1 MRKPHPTESGQP
13 IAVVGMACRFP
24 QAPDLPS
31 YWRLLEEGRNAV
43 IEGEPGSGVGRVGE
57 LFPDSGVPN
66 SSCRFGAYL
75 DELDLFDAPFFRI
88 SPVEAERLDP
98 QQRMMLEVSW
108 QALEDAGM
116 DPEGLKGSR
125 TGVYAGISNYDYRNL
140 ILGTGETSE
149 PAASLYTVTGTSF
162 NTAIGRVAYVLG
174 LEGPAMALD
183 TACSSSLVAM
193 HQAVTGL
200 QRGDADLAL
209 AGGVHAIF
217 SGRLLELRA
226 NAGMLSPDGR
236 CATFDA
242 GANGYVRG
250 EGCGIVVL
258 KRLEEAEADGDRIW
272 AVIRG
277 SAVNQD
283 GASPG
288 LTVPNGASQEKVI
301 EQALA
306 RAGVQ
311 PSEVDYVEAH
321 GTGTEV
327 GDPIEALALAA
338 AYGREREADRPLLVG
353 SVKTNIGHL
362 EPAAGAAGLM
372 KTVLAMQH
380 GMIPKQLHFQTPNP
394 ELDWDRLPLQVTSE
408 PTEWPLR
415 PGRARLAGVSGF
427 GWSGTN
433 AHVVVEGYDGRKDAE
448 PGPSPTGSP
457 RQVTVTLP
465 APIPDHTT
473 EPRGIGP
480 RETRFL
486 PLSGKSPAALRALA
500 NRYVEWL
507 DGHAEDLSTG
517 DASDPLLADMAWTAG
532 VGRSHFQHRAGVVFR
547 DAGSL
552 RDGLGELTEA
562 DTGPGSDD
570 GEIAAGKVA
579 FLYTG
584 QASQWVGMG
593 AELYE
598 SEPIVRA
605 VLDHCDAL
613 LRESG
618 NGSLLDAMFGRSAG
632 TGRSAE
638 SVLPPDLDD
647 PVWKQ
652 PAIYALECALTAQW
666 ASIGIRPDVVLG
678 HSLGEIAAA
687 QAAEVYSLEDGLR
700 FAAIRGA
707 LMAALPGEGAMAAIF
722 APADRVAAAV
732 ADHNETI
739 AGVGISVAA
748 DNGAHQVVS
757 GPADQVEAILS
768 RFEREDFRVRLLRK
782 SPAYHSAMMDP
793 VLDDLG
799 EAVSGIRTQPPLTP
813 YISSMTGSLVGEG
826 QELDGA
832 YWRRQ
837 TREPVAFRKA
847 IATLADLG
855 IGTVIEVGPHAVLG
869 PMVSMA
875 WPDAPDSGG
884 PPAVLASLL
893 RPSREAPEEA
903 RGAFTVATA
912 RAYELGLPVA
922 LSKLF
927 CGEERRR
934 ISVPGYPFQRERQWI
949 GAARRQRPSVG
960 HPLLGTRHESASGEV
975 AFDTELFPSDP
986 SWLNDHRVFGRFVVP
1001 GALFGSMTAAA
1012 ASEEGIEVPVIED
1025 LQLHSPLILP
1035 EEDDSDSTMAAGV
1048 RVQILL
1054 DAPSDEP
1061 ARRVRI
1067 LSKRSDEDEWKLH
1080 TEARVSATNG
1090 EATPNQDVAGLKA
1103 SLALEDV
1110 SALYRAKAEVGI
1122 EFGPS
1127 FRTLQA
1133 AWSGE
1138 GEALAEV
1145 VLPAGIDQSGI
1156 DPHPLL
1162 LDGCFQVMATAREST
1177 GADKGSTY
1185 LPFGWER
1192 LRLAGQWPERVFCHV
1207 RMRHRTSDQDP
1218 EVESGGTSEVFT
1230 ADMTIC
1236 DTEGTPLG
1244 ELTGYTVKRATQATL
1259 ITDTE
1264 GLDELLYDIV
1274 WREQALLPG
1283 MPPADFLRTPSDVE
1297 DNSPIFAT
1305 YLAAEGVEPH
1315 ENTNLQNDLEQL
1327 AWSSALSNLE
1337 RLGWERTAGSRI
1349 EAESLRRQLG
1359 VLDEHRHLFQRM
1371 LNLLSD
1377 SGVLK
1382 KTDDGFIVAVGSGD
1396 PLPEGLSAD
1405 PAERAARLTTLH
1417 PHGASEIALFR
1428 RCAGALPE
1436 VLRGQED
1443 PLSLLFGD
1451 EEPRAGDL
1459 YMKAP
1464 VWKAANLMMGDVVEM
1479 IVAGLPEGRRLK
1491 VIEVGA
1497 GVGSATACILPKLRP
1512 GSYDYTYTDISA
1524 GFFAE
1529 AQSRFSDEA
1538 DAIEYRVLDIE
1549 KDPIAQGFDLH
1560 GYDVVIAANVLHATQ
1575 YLNETLDHCRRLL
1588 APSGQLIALEN
1599 QRKRGWM
1606 DLIFGQ
1612 LDGWWRFADRYRP
1625 NHALAGPDVWRQ
1637 ALLDVGM
1644 AEAEVVGVDRTE
1656 ETGLPDRGVIVAS
1669 GPAEVILPG
1678 GVWVVAADRGG
1689 LGESVAME
1697 LAAQNQTV
1705 VLAGEDFVSGGD
1717 ASGGD
1722 ASGGDAPDGT
1732 IRDEESSGDGLGV
1745 VRRTVERDSRES
1757 WSAFFSDLP
1766 GDPPLAG
1773 IVHLEALDGHGP
1785 GATTPE
1791 MAEDLRHGLASA
1803 LALVQGA
1810 ADADATP
1817 SGGTW
1822 FVTRGGQILERERG
1836 GQLAG
1841 AALWGFGRVLAREAG
1856 DMRPRMIDLDPDA
1869 AQPADDL
1876 VQELLFPDHQTDIAR
1891 RGDRRLVARLVR
1903 AEDGVERLSLP
1914 EDADWKLVQDEAG
1927 ALEELH
1933 AEPRQAHPLEPG
1945 EVRVSVDVCGLNFL
1959 DVFRAIG
1966 LVPGGHLGSEFCGR
1980 IREVGSEVTTV
1991 APGDRV
1997 VGLAFGAMGAEA
2009 VTLEELVAPAPPKL
2023 PTAALATMPEVFVTA
2038 ALSFELTGLET
2049 GDRVLV
2055 HAGAGGVGLAAIQ
2068 LAQAAGAEVFA
2079 TASAPKRAY
2088 LRSLGVKHVFDSRQT
2103 AFGEEI
2109 LEVTGGTGVDV
2120 VVNSLTGE
2128 GFIEASLSCLAQGGR
2143 FVELAR
2149 RDILSPEE
2157 MAETRPDVA
2166 YSILELDVLK
2176 TQDPA
2181 RPGAALRQVMRRL
2194 EAGELKP
2201 LIHAVW
2207 PMSETRSAMAFMR
2220 GARHI
2225 GKIILAAPPLRAGGL
2240 RQDRTYLVTGGLGGI
2255 GCAVAQWLADHGART
2270 IVLNGRRDPDPEA
2283 GETISALQNRGVTVQ
2298 VELADLTDPA
2308 AVDAMFERIGSELPP
2323 LAGVIHS
2330 VGVLADGA
2338 VGNQS
2343 WERFESV
2350 VRPKALGA
2358 WHLHRATEHLDL
2370 DMFVLFSSV
2379 AGVLG
2384 NPGQSNHA
2392 SANAFL
2398 DQLAAHRRALGLPG
2412 QAIAWGAW
2420 SEIGEAEEQR
2430 ERIAQRVEAT
2440 GIEWITPQQGLLA
2453 FERLLRED
2461 GATGVVL
2468 ARDWSVFDQPG
2479 DGRPPLL
2486 SEILSALDTDSD
2498 DTPGLSEEL
2507 LPRLRETPAAERED
2521 LILSFLQEEVQAVLS
2536 LPTTPAS
2543 NVGFFDL
2550 GMDSLMAV
2558 EFRNR
2563 VNRALAG
2570 SYTAPNTLVF
2580 DYPDISSLVAH
2591 LVDEIGDAELDSDGL
2606 ETGDGAGSETATDP
2620 VAPTES
2626 GSEAA
2631 ADPVA
2636 TTGPGSGT
2644 VPRTDNEGIAIIGM
2658 ACRFPGASDLNTF
2671 WSMLENGAD
2680 AVTDA
2685 RPDAGSG
2692 IVPSNESDQGDEGW
2706 RRGGFIDGID
2716 RFDARF
2722 FRVSPLEAR
2731 SMDPQQRML
2740 LETSWHALDDA
2751 GIDPDRLR
2759 GSRTGVYTGI
2769 SSSDYRDL
2777 MMDRRDSV
2785 DYLGTN
2791 RSLAVSRVSFLLGLE
2806 GPAIPLELNCASA
2819 LFAVHQA
2826 VAGLRLGEVDMAL
2839 AGGVNTVLS
2848 PDLTAGMAY
2857 LGMLSHE
2864 GRCSAFD
2871 ARADGFVRG
2880 EGCGVLVLKR
2890 LSAAQAAGDRIWGV
2904 IRGSAVNQNGAT
2916 AGPTVPNGP
2925 AQERVIE
2932 DALTQAG
2939 VDPAEVDY
2947 LEAHGAG
2954 SALGDPI
2961 EVQAAAA
2968 VYGRGR
2974 ASDRP
2979 LLIGSVKT
2987 NIGHLESAAGLAG
3000 LIKAVMA
3007 MHRQRIPKQL
3017 HFEKP
3022 NPNVDWDRLP
3032 VRVVS
3037 EAADWP
3043 TYPDRPHRAAVS
3055 AFGVSGAN
3063 AHVVVESYGT
3073 CADGAQSAETG
3084 FRVTGTRQTVAVKLP
3099 AGVPEPQW
3107 EDLRPRTR
3115 ANRLLP
3121 LSGKNPAA
3129 LMELSGNYLSWL
3141 DRCLATGSNE
3151 ESEEEFLA
3159 DMAWTAS
3166 IGRSHFNC
3174 RSGVVFRD
3182 IATLRQG
3189 LEELASNEA
3198 PSASVETNWIN
3209 VAAARRKAAF
3219 VYDGWD
3225 GRWRDIAKGLYDTE
3239 PVVRGFLDHCE
3250 ALFRNETDTSLLD
3263 PLFDGD
3269 GTEKPV
3275 NGPAWTDPAAYS
3287 LQCAVTALWS
3297 SLDVR
3302 PGVVCG
3308 RGVGEIAAAQ
3318 TAGAFTLDEGLRI
3331 ALARG
3336 ETVRAMDENRSEEV
3350 PVEAALARLDGINV
3364 STPSLAIVSGATG
3377 NEVGA
3382 ADVLDLDRWLHQTL
3396 VGHVASAAA
3405 RNMAGLA
3412 VDTLI
3417 EIGPGSEF
3425 AVDLTE
3431 AWPEVPAGVA
3441 AAAPALLGSLSRSSD
3456 GADEEEGDGF
3466 LQAAKTAYD
3475 IGLPISP
3482 EGLFAGESRRRRSL
3496 PGYPFQRRRFWIG

>member
-1 MRKPHPTESGQP
+1 MWIASPTEFDQP

-24 QAPDLPS
+24 QAPDLS
-31 YWRLLEEGRNAV
+31 SFWRLLEEGRNAV
-43 IEGEPGSGVGRVGE
+43 IEGEPGSGSGRVGE

-116 DPEGLKGSR
+116 DPERLKGSR

-140 ILGTGETSE
+140 ILGTGESSL

-193 HQAVTGL
+193 HQAVSGL

-217 SGRLLELRA
+217 SGALLELRA

-288 LTVPNGASQEKVI
+288 LTVPNGAAQERVI

-306 RAGVQ
+306 RAGVR
-311 PSEVDYVEAH
+311 PSDVDYVEAH

-338 AYGREREADRPLLVG
+338 AYGRGREADRPLLIG

-394 ELDWDRLPLQVTSE
+394 QLDWDQLPLRVTSQ
-408 PTEWPLR
+408 PTEWPSR
-415 PGRARLAGVSGF
+415 PGRPRLAGISGF

-433 AHVVVEGYDGRKDAE
+433 AHVVVEGYDGCAE
-448 PGPSPTGSP
+448 TKPGPWPSGSP
-457 RQVTVTLP
+457 RQVTVKLP
-465 APIPDHTT
+465 EPIADQPP
-473 EPRGIGP
+473 EPHGIGK
-480 RETRFL
+480 REARFL

-507 DGHAEDLSTG
+507 DEHAGDLSYG
-517 DASDPLLADMAWTAG
+517 DAVDPLLADMAWTAG

-547 DAGSL
+547 DAVSL
-552 RDGLGELTEA
+552 REGLGELAEA
-562 DTGPGSDD
+562 DTEPGLDD
-570 GEIAAGKVA
+570 GEKAAGKVA

-598 SEPIVRA
+598 SESIVRA

-613 LRESG
+613 LRESR
-618 NGSLLDAMFGRSAG
+618 NESLLDAMFGRSAG
-632 TGRSAE
+632 SAQ
-638 SVLPPDLDD
+638 PPDLDD

-652 PAIYALECALTAQW
+652 PAIYALECAVSALW
-666 ASIGIRPDVVLG
+666 ASLGVQPDVVLG

-687 QAAEVYSLEDGLR
+687 QAAGVYSLEDGLQ
-700 FAAIRGA
+700 FAAIRGELIA
-707 LMAALPGEGAMAAIF
+707 ELPGEGAMAAIF
-722 APADRVAAAV
+722 APADRVSAAV
-732 ADHNETI
+732 AEHNAAVT
-739 AGVGISVAA
+739 GVGISVAA

-757 GPADQVEAILS
+757 GPAEQVEAILS

-782 SPAYHSAMMDP
+782 SPAYHSAMLDP
-793 VLDDLG
+793 VLDDLEG
-799 EAVSGIRTQPPLTP
+799 ALSGILTQPPAIP
-813 YISSMTGSLVGEG
+813 YLSSMTGSLVDEG

-837 TREPVAFRKA
+837 TREPVAFRRA
-847 IATLADLG
+847 VETLADLG
-855 IGTVIEVGPHAVLG
+855 VGTVIEVGPHAVLG

-875 WPDAPDSGG
+875 WPDSPDPGG
-884 PPAVLASLL
+884 APAVLTSLL

-903 RGAFTVATA
+903 KGAFTVAVA
-912 RAYELGLPVA
+912 RAYELGLPVS

-949 GAARRQRPSVG
+949 GAARRQRPAVG

-986 SWLNDHRVFGRFVVP
+986 GWLNDHRVFGRLVVP
-1001 GALFGSMTAAA
+1001 GAIFGSMTAVA
-1012 ASEEGIEVPVIED
+1012 ASEEGIAAPVIED

-1035 EEDDSDSTMAAGV
+1035 EEDDSDSALTAGA
-1048 RVQILL
+1048 RIQILL
-1054 DAPSDEP
+1054 DGPTDEP

-1067 LSKRSDEDEWKLH
+1067 LSKSNDEDEWKLH

-1090 EATPNQDVAGLKA
+1090 ETAKPLDLAGLKA
-1103 SLALEDV
+1103 RLAPEDLA
-1110 SALYRAKAEVGI
+1110 ALYRAKADVGI

-1162 LDGCFQVMATAREST
+1162 LDGCFQVMSTARETT
-1177 GADKGSTY
+1177 GAEKGVTF

-1192 LRLAGQWPERVFCHV
+1192 LRLVARWPERVVCHV
-1207 RMRHRTSDQDP
+1207 RMRQRTSDQGP
-1218 EVESGGTSEVFT
+1218 EAETEGPSEVFT

-1236 DTEGTPLG
+1236 DTDGAPLG
-1244 ELTGYTVKRATQATL
+1244 ALSGYTVKRATQATL
-1259 ITDTE
+1259 LADMA

-1274 WREQALLPG
+1274 WREQALPPG
-1283 MPPADFLRTPSDVE
+1283 MPPADFLRTPSDVA

-1315 ENTNLQNDLEQL
+1315 ENTNLQADLEQL
-1327 AWSSALSNLE
+1327 AWSSALSTLE
-1337 RLGWERTAGSRI
+1337 HLGWERTAGSRI
-1349 EAESLRRQLG
+1349 EAASLRRQLG
-1359 VLDEHRHLFQRM
+1359 VLDEHEHLFRRM

-1377 SGVLK
+1377 SGLLEK
-1382 KTDDGFIVAVGSGD
+1382 KDDGYIVAAGSGD
-1396 PLPEGLSAD
+1396 SLPEGLSAD
-1405 PAERAARLTTLH
+1405 PSERATRLTALH

-1436 VLRGQED
+1436 VLRGRED

-1479 IVAGLPEGRRLK
+1479 IVAALPEGRRLK

-1497 GVGSATACILPKLRP
+1497 GVGSATACILPKLRS

-1529 AQSRFSDEA
+1529 AQSRFSEVG

-1549 KDPIAQGFDLH
+1549 KDPISQGFDLH

-1599 QRKRGWM
+1599 QRSRGWM

-1637 ALLDVGM
+1637 ALLDVGF

-1656 ETGLPDRGVIVAS
+1656 ATGPPDRGVIVAS
-1669 GPAEVILPG
+1669 GPAEIVLPA

-1689 LGESVAME
+1689 MGEAVAME

-1705 VLAGEDFVSGGD
+1705 VLAGEDNAADGD
-1717 ASGGD
+1717 AQDGETADGNAPGGGSG
-1722 ASGGDAPDGT
+1722 
-1732 IRDEESSGDGLGV
+1732 I
-1745 VRRTVERDSRES
+1745 VRRSVENDSRES
-1757 WSAFFSDLP
+1757 WRSLFSDLP
-1766 GDPPLAG
+1766 GEPTLAG
-1773 IVHLEALDGHGP
+1773 IVHLGALDGHGP
-1785 GATTPE
+1785 AATTPE

-1822 FVTRGGQILERERG
+1822 FVTRGGQVLERERG

-1841 AALWGFGRVLAREAG
+1841 ASLWGFGRVLAREAG

-1869 AQPADDL
+1869 AVSAADL
-1876 VQELLFPDHQTDIAR
+1876 SEELAEELLFPDHETDIAR
-1891 RGDRRLVARLVR
+1891 RGDRRLVARLVH
-1903 AEDGVERLSLP
+1903 AADGVERLSLP
-1914 EDADWKLVQDEAG
+1914 EDSDWKVVQDEAG
-1927 ALEELH
+1927 ALEDLH
-1933 AEPRQAHPLEPG
+1933 TEPRTASPLEPG

-1966 LVPGGHLGSEFCGR
+1966 LVRGGHLGSEFCGR
-1980 IREVGSEVTTV
+1980 IREVGSQVTTV
-1991 APGDRV
+1991 SPGDRV

-2009 VTLEELVAPAPPKL
+2009 VTREELVAPAPTEL

-2038 ALSFELTGLET
+2038 ALSFELTGLEA
-2049 GDRVLV
+2049 GDRVLI
-2055 HAGAGGVGLAAIQ
+2055 HAGSGGVGLAAIQ

-2079 TASAPKRAY
+2079 TASAPKREY

-2103 AFGEEI
+2103 AFGKEI
-2109 LEVTGGTGVDV
+2109 LEVTGGAGVNV

-2128 GFIEASLSCLAQGGR
+2128 GFIEASLSCLAKGGR

-2149 RDILSPEE
+2149 RDILSKEE
-2157 MAETRPDVA
+2157 MTETRPDVA

-2176 TQDPA
+2176 VQDPA

-2201 LIHAVW
+2201 LIHAMW
-2207 PMSETRSAMAFMR
+2207 PLSETRSAMAFMR

-2225 GKIILAAPPLRAGGL
+2225 GKIILAAPPLRGGGL
-2240 RQDRTYLVTGGLGGI
+2240 RQNRTYLVTGGLGGI
-2255 GCAVAQWLADHGART
+2255 GCAVAHWLADHGART
-2270 IVLNGRRDPDPEA
+2270 IVLNGRRAPDRDA
-2283 GETISALQNRGVTVQ
+2283 GETIAALQNRGVTVR
-2298 VELADLTDPA
+2298 VELADLTDAA
-2308 AVDAMFERIGSELPP
+2308 AVDAMFERIDSELPP
-2323 LAGVIHS
+2323 LVGVIHS

-2343 WERFESV
+2343 WERFEGV

-2358 WHLHRATEHLDL
+2358 WHLHRATEHRDL

-2430 ERIAQRVEAT
+2430 ERISQRAEAT

-2479 DGRPPLL
+2479 DSRPPLL
-2486 SEILSALDTDSD
+2486 SEILSALDTGSD

-2558 EFRNR
+2558 ELRNR

-2580 DYPDISSLVAH
+2580 DYPDIASVVAH
-2591 LVDEIGDAELDSDGL
+2591 LVDEIGGAELDSGGP
-2606 ETGDGAGSETATDP
+2606 ETGEGAGSEATT
-2620 VAPTES
+2620 V
-2626 GSEAA
+2626 SEA
-2631 ADPVA
+2631 P
-2636 TTGPGSGT
+2636 TGPGSEA
-2644 VPRTDNEGIAIIGM
+2644 VPRTGNEGIAIIGM
-2658 ACRFPGASDLNTF
+2658 ACRFPGASDLNAF
-2671 WSMLENGAD
+2671 WSMLEDGTD

-2685 RPDAGSG
+2685 RGDAGSENVSPNG
-2692 IVPSNESDQGDEGW
+2692 SDQGDEGW
-2706 RRGGFIDGID
+2706 RRAGFIDGID

-2731 SMDPQQRML
+2731 SMDPQQRLL

-2759 GSRTGVYTGI
+2759 SSRTGAYTGI
-2769 SSSDYRDL
+2769 SSSEYRDL
-2777 MMDRRDSV
+2777 MMNRGDSV

-2791 RSLAVSRVSFLLGLE
+2791 KSLAVSRVSFLLGLE
-2806 GPAIPLELNCASA
+2806 GPSIPLELNCASA

-2826 VAGLRLGEVDMAL
+2826 VAGLRIGEVDMAL
-2839 AGGVNTVLS
+2839 AGGVNAVLS

-2857 LGMLSHE
+2857 LGMLSAE

-2890 LSAAQAAGDRIWGV
+2890 LSDAEASGDRIWGV

-2932 DALTQAG
+2932 DALAQAG

-2987 NIGHLESAAGLAG
+2987 NIGHLESAAGIAG
-3000 LIKAVMA
+3000 LIKVVMA
-3007 MHRQRIPKQL
+3007 MRRQRIPKQL

-3022 NPNVDWDRLP
+3022 NPNVDWDGIP
-3032 VRVVS
+3032 VRVTS

-3043 TYPDRPHRAAVS
+3043 THSDRPHRAAVS

-3063 AHVVVESYGT
+3063 AHVVVESFGT
-3073 CADGAQSAETG
+3073 CADGAHSAETG
-3084 FRVTGTRQTVAVKLP
+3084 DGMTGARQPVAAKLP
-3099 AGVPEPQW
+3099 SGVPEPQW
-3107 EDLRPRTR
+3107 DDLRPGTR

-3129 LMELSGNYLSWL
+3129 LRELAGSYLSWL
-3141 DRCLATGSNE
+3141 DRCLASGSNE

-3166 IGRSHFNC
+3166 VGRSHFNC
-3174 RSGVVFRD
+3174 RAGVVFRD
-3182 IATLRQG
+3182 IATLREG
-3189 LEELASNEA
+3189 LAELASNEV

-3209 VAAARRKAAF
+3209 VAAARRKVAF

-3225 GRWRDIAKGLYDTE
+3225 ARWLDIVKGLYDSE
-3239 PVVRGFLDHCE
+3239 PVVRGVLDHCE
-3250 ALFRNETDTSLLD
+3250 ALFRNETDASLLD
-3263 PLFDGD
+3263 PLFGGERKDEPISD
-3269 GTEKPV
+3269 
-3275 NGPAWTDPAAYS
+3275 PAWTDPATYA
-3287 LQCAVTALWS
+3287 LQCAITALWS
-3297 SLDVR
+3297 SLNVR
-3302 PGVVCG
+3302 PAVVCG
-3308 RGVGEIAAAQ
+3308 RDVGEIAAAQ
-3318 TAGAFTLDEGLRI
+3318 TAGAFTLDEGFRI

-3336 ETVRAMDENRSEEV
+3336 ETVRAIDKNRSAEV
-3350 PVEAALARLDGINV
+3350 PVEEAPTRLVGINV
-3364 STPSLAIVSGATG
+3364 STPSLAMVSGATG
-3377 NEVGA
+3377 NRVGA
-3382 ADVLDLDRWLHQTL
+3382 EEALDFDRWRHRTL
-3396 VGHVASAAA
+3396 VGEGESASARTLAD
-3405 RNMAGLA
+3405 LA

-3425 AVDLTE
+3425 ASRVTE
-3431 AWPEVPAGVA
+3431 AWPEMPADEA
-3441 AAAPALLGSLSRSSD
+3441 AAAPALSGSLSHTS
-3456 GADEEEGDGF
+3456 GEGDRNEGGGF
-3466 LQAAKTAYD
+3466 LQAVKTAYD
-3475 IGLPISP
+3475 IGLPVSP
-3482 EGLFAGESRRRRSL
+3482 EGLFAGEFRRRRSL
-3496 PGYPFQRRRFWIG
+3496 PGYPFQRMSYWIG

>member
-1 MRKPHPTESGQP
+1 MLKSNLTDSSQP

-306 RAGVQ
+306 RAGVH

-473 EPRGIGP
+473 EPRGIGT

-507 DGHAEDLSTG
+507 DGHAEELSSG

-562 DTGPGSDD
+562 DTGSGPDD

-618 NGSLLDAMFGRSAG
+618 SGSLLDAMFGRSAG

-768 RFEREDFRVRLLRK
+768 RFEREGFRVRLLRK

-793 VLDDLG
+793 VLDGLG
-799 EAVSGIRTQPPLTP
+799 EAVSGIPTQPPAVA

-826 QELDGA
+826 QELDGG

-875 WPDAPDSGG
+875 WPDAPDTPDSGVA
-884 PPAVLASLL
+884 PAVLASLL

-903 RGAFTVATA
+903 RGAFTVAVA

-922 LSKLF
+922 LSKLY

-949 GAARRQRPSVG
+949 GAARRQRPAVG

-1012 ASEEGIEVPVIED
+1012 AFEEGIEVPVIED

-1035 EEDDSDSTMAAGV
+1035 EEDDSDSAMAAGV

-1061 ARRVRI
+1061 AHRVRI
-1067 LSKRSDEDEWKLH
+1067 LSKRTDEDEWKLH

-1090 EATPNQDVAGLKA
+1090 EATPPQDVAGLKA
-1103 SLALEDV
+1103 SLAPQDV

-1127 FRTLQA
+1127 FRTLQS

-1145 VLPAGIDQSGI
+1145 VLPTGIDQSGI

-1207 RMRHRTSDQDP
+1207 RMRQRASDRDP
-1218 EVESGGTSEVFT
+1218 EAESGGTSEVFT
-1230 ADMTIC
+1230 ADMTIW
-1236 DTEGTPLG
+1236 DTEGALLG

-1274 WREQALLPG
+1274 WREQALPPG

-1377 SGVLK
+1377 SGVMK

-1396 PLPEGLSAD
+1396 SLPEGLSAD
-1405 PAERAARLTTLH
+1405 PAERATRLTALH

-1436 VLRGQED
+1436 VLRGRED

-1497 GVGSATACILPKLRP
+1497 GVGSATACILPKLRT

-1538 DAIEYRVLDIE
+1538 DAIDYRVLDIE

-1625 NHALAGPDVWRQ
+1625 DHALAGPDVWRQ
-1637 ALLDVGM
+1637 ALLDVGF

-1656 ETGLPDRGVIVAS
+1656 ATGLPDRGVIVAS
-1669 GPAEVILPG
+1669 GPAEVVLPG

-1705 VLAGEDFVSGGD
+1705 VLAGTDFAAD
-1717 ASGGD
+1717 
-1722 ASGGDAPDGT
+1722 GDAPDGEDFAT
-1732 IRDEESSGDGLGV
+1732 DAEASDGGSGI
-1745 VRRTVERDSRES
+1745 VRRSVESDSRES
-1757 WSAFFSDLP
+1757 WKSLFSDLP

-1773 IVHLEALDGHGP
+1773 IVHLGALDGHGP
-1785 GATTPE
+1785 EATTPE

-1810 ADADATP
+1810 TDADATP

-1822 FVTRGGQILERERG
+1822 FVTRGGQVLERERG

-1856 DMRPRMIDLDPDA
+1856 DMQPRMIDLDPDGAVSA
-1869 AQPADDL
+1869 ADL
-1876 VQELLFPDHQTDIAR
+1876 AEELLFPDKETDIAR
-1891 RGDRRLVARLVR
+1891 RGNRRLVARLVR
-1903 AEDGVERLSLP
+1903 AAEGVERISLP
-1914 EDADWKLVQDEAG
+1914 EDSDWRLVQDDDG

-1933 AEPRQAHPLEPG
+1933 AESRPVPFLEPG

-1966 LVPGGHLGSEFCGR
+1966 LVKGGHLGSEFCGR
-1980 IREVGSEVTTV
+1980 VWEVGSQVSSIS
-1991 APGDRV
+1991 PGDRV
-1997 VGLAFGAMGAEA
+1997 VGLTFGAMGAEA
-2009 VTLEELVAPAPPKL
+2009 VTLEELVAPAPPDT
-2023 PTAALATMPEVFVTA
+2023 PTAELATMPEVFVTA
-2038 ALSFELTGLET
+2038 ALSFELTGLEA
-2049 GDRVLV
+2049 GDRVLI

-2079 TASAPKRAY
+2079 TASAPKREY

-2103 AFGEEI
+2103 TFGKEI
-2109 LEVTGGTGVDV
+2109 LEVTGGTGVNV

-2128 GFIEASLSCLAQGGR
+2128 GFIEASLSCLAKGGR

-2149 RDILSPEE
+2149 RDILRKEE
-2157 MAETRPDVA
+2157 MTETRPDVD

-2176 TQDPA
+2176 VQEPA
-2181 RPGAALRQVMRRL
+2181 RPGSALRQVMRRL

-2201 LIHAVW
+2201 LIHAMW
-2207 PMSETRSAMAFMR
+2207 PLSETRSAMAYMR

-2225 GKIILAAPPLRAGGL
+2225 GKIILAAPPLREGGL

-2255 GCAVAQWLADHGART
+2255 GCAVAHWLADHGARN
-2270 IVLNGRRDPDPEA
+2270 IVLNGRRAPDPEA
-2283 GETISALQNRGVTVQ
+2283 GETIAALQNRGVTVR
-2298 VELADLTDPA
+2298 VELADLTDAA
-2308 AVDAMFERIGSELPP
+2308 AVDAMFERIDRELPP
-2323 LAGVIHS
+2323 LVGVIHS

-2343 WERFESV
+2343 WERFEGV

-2479 DGRPPLL
+2479 DSRPPLL
-2486 SEILSALDTDSD
+2486 SEILAALETVGD
-2498 DTPGLSEEL
+2498 DTPSLSEEL

-2558 EFRNR
+2558 ELRNR

-2580 DYPDISSLVAH
+2580 DYPDIASVVAH
-2591 LVDEIGDAELDSDGL
+2591 LVDEIGDAELDSGAL
-2606 ETGDGAGSETATDP
+2606 ETGEGAGNDAVS
-2620 VAPTES
+2620 AP
-2626 GSEAA
+2626 EAS
-2631 ADPVA
+2631 
-2636 TTGPGSGT
+2636 TGPGSEA

-2658 ACRFPGASDLNTF
+2658 ACRFPGAPDLNAF
-2671 WSMLENGAD
+2671 WSLMDDGAD

-2685 RPDAGSG
+2685 RPDAGSA
-2692 IVPSNESDQGDEGW
+2692 IVPSNGSDQGDEGW
-2706 RRGGFIDGID
+2706 RRAGFVDGID

-2731 SMDPQQRML
+2731 SMDPQQRLL

-2769 SSSDYRDL
+2769 ASSEYRDL
-2777 MMDRRDSV
+2777 MMNRGDGV

-2806 GPAIPLELNCASA
+2806 GPSIPLELNCASA

-2826 VAGLRLGEVDMAL
+2826 AAGLRLGEVDMAL
-2839 AGGVNTVLS
+2839 AAGVNAVLS

-2857 LGMLSHE
+2857 LGMLSDE

-2880 EGCGVLVLKR
+2880 EGCGVVVLKR
-2890 LSAAQAAGDRIWGV
+2890 LSDAEASGDRIWGV

-2987 NIGHLESAAGLAG
+2987 NIGHLESAAGIAG
-3000 LIKAVMA
+3000 LIKVVMA
-3007 MHRQRIPKQL
+3007 MRRQRIPKQL

-3032 VRVVS
+3032 VRVAA

-3043 TYPDRPHRAAVS
+3043 THPDRPHRAAVS

-3063 AHVVVESYGT
+3063 SHVVVESFGT
-3073 CADGAQSAETG
+3073 CADGVDSTETG
-3084 FRVTGTRQTVAVKLP
+3084 SGVAGALQTVEVKLP
-3099 AGVPEPQW
+3099 AGVPEPQRD
-3107 EDLRPRTR
+3107 DLRPGTR
-3115 ANRLLP
+3115 ANRFLP
-3121 LSGKNPAA
+3121 ISGKNPAA
-3129 LMELSGNYLSWL
+3129 LRELAGSYLTWL
-3141 DRCLATGSNE
+3141 DRCLATGTNA

-3166 IGRSHFNC
+3166 VGRSHFNC
-3174 RSGVVFRD
+3174 RAGVVFRD
-3182 IATLRQG
+3182 TATLREG
-3189 LEELASNEA
+3189 LAELASIEV
-3198 PSASVETNWIN
+3198 PSASVEANWIN
-3209 VAAARRKAAF
+3209 VAAARRKVAF

-3225 GRWRDIAKGLYDTE
+3225 ARWRDIGKGLYDTE
-3239 PVVRGFLDHCE
+3239 PVVRGVLDYCE
-3250 ALFRNETDTSLLD
+3250 ALFRNETDASLLD
-3263 PLFDGD
+3263 LLLDGD

-3275 NGPAWTDPAAYS
+3275 NDPAWTDPAAYA

-3308 RGVGEIAAAQ
+3308 HGVGEIAAAQ
-3318 TAGAFTLDEGLRI
+3318 TAGAFTVDVGLRI

-3336 ETVRAMDENRSEEV
+3336 ETVRAMDEDRPADV
-3350 PVEAALARLDGINV
+3350 PVEEALTRLDGINV
-3364 STPSLAIVSGATG
+3364 STPSLAMISGATG
-3377 NEVGA
+3377 NRVEA
-3382 ADVLDLDRWLHQTL
+3382 AEMQDFDHWLHRSL
-3396 VGHVASAAA
+3396 VGETENASARPLAD
-3405 RNMAGLA
+3405 LA

-3425 AVDLTE
+3425 AARLAE
-3431 AWPEVPAGVA
+3431 AWPEMTVDEA
-3441 AAAPALLGSLSRSSD
+3441 AAAPGLFGGLSLTSGEGGMD
-3456 GADEEEGDGF
+3456 EGDGF
-3466 LQAAKTAYD
+3466 LQAVKTAYD
-3475 IGLPISP
+3475 IGLPIYTA
-3482 EGLFAGESRRRRSL
+3482 GLFAGESRRRRSL
-3496 PGYPFQRRRFWIG
+3496 PGYPFQRMSFWIG